1 LLLRMPG
8 FPKGFNT
15 DSSGFRREFTDAQLA
30 ACAAAYSPTLH
41 EAPLVVGHPSPE
53 NELPHGWVE
62 RLEYENNR
70 LTAYAGRLSGE
81 MFRML
86 ENNQARKYSFAF
98 YPENN
103 PSNPTP
109 GVLYLRHIGIVSVP
123 AIKDNPEPEMV
134 FSDSFLVQFTE
145 EVFMNVETKQ
155 ATPVTATVS
164 AEFVE
169 KQATPVTAT
178 VSAEFV
184 EKQATLQA
192 QEAALK
198 QREAALAEKERIA
211 KEREISAFTEALVSE
226 GKILPRQKD
235 GVIKFLASIDTPA
248 TLTFSEPEGER
259 NIDSVAWLKD
269 FLTALPKQ
277 VEFAEL
283 AKPDGT
289 KKETPEDETAKQV
302 KARLAEKGVK

>member
-1 LLLRMPG
+1 LLLKISG
-8 FPKGFNT
+8 FPTGFHT

-30 ACAAAYSPTLH
+30 ACAAAYAPSLH

-62 RLEYENNR
+62 RLEYEGNR
-70 LTAYAGRLSGE
+70 LTAYTGRLSGE

-98 YPENN
+98 YLENH
-103 PSNPTP
+103 PSNPKP
-109 GVLYLRHIGIVSVP
+109 GVLYLRHVGIVSVP

-145 EVFMNVETKQ
+145 EVFMNEESKQ
-155 ATPVTATVS
+155 ATELLNTAQSVKQHT
-164 AEFVE
+164 AEFLEMENKLKE
-169 KQATPVTAT
+169 KAD
-178 VSAEFV
+178 
-184 EKQATLQA
+184 
-192 QEAALK
+192 ALSR
-198 QREAALAEKERIA
+198 REAALAEKERIA

-235 GVIKFLASIDTPA
+235 GLIKFLASIDTPA

>member
-1 LLLRMPG
+1 LLLKISG
-8 FPKGFNT
+8 FPTGFHT

-30 ACAAAYSPTLH
+30 ACAAAYAPSLH
-41 EAPLVVGHPSPE
+41 EAPLVIGHPSPE

-62 RLEYENNR
+62 RLEYEGNR
-70 LTAYAGRLSGE
+70 LTAYTGRLSGE

-98 YPENN
+98 YLENH
-103 PSNPTP
+103 PSNPKP
-109 GVLYLRHIGIVSVP
+109 GVLYLRHVGIVSVP

-145 EVFMNVETKQ
+145 EVFMNEESKQ

-164 AEFVE
+164 VEFAE
-169 KQATPVTAT
+169 KQAA
-178 VSAEFV
+178 
-184 EKQATLQA
+184 LQA

-198 QREAALAEKERIA
+198 QREAALAEKERTA
-211 KEREISAFTEALVSE
+211 KEREISAFTESLVSE

-248 TLTFSEPEGER
+248 TLTFSESEGER
-259 NIDSVAWLKD
+259 HIDAITWLKD

-283 AKPDGT
+283 SKADGT